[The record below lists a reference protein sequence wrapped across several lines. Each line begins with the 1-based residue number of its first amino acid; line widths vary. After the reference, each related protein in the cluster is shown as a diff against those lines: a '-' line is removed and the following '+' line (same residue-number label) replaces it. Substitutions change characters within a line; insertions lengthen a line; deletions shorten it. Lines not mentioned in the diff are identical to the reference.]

1 MNVDE
6 LLLPLALILVVAKL
20 FSILG
25 KKLGLPQVVGMIVA
39 GILLGLVQSDF
50 LYVIVGS
57 IQVSITSVTSICT
70 SNLLPYISVNVDI

>member
-39 GILLGLVQSDF
+39 GILLGCIRYIPGQS
-50 LYVIVGS
+50 
-57 IQVSITSVTSICT
+57 VSVSYTHLRAHET
-70 SNLLPYISVNVDI
+70 